1 MTVGPREYI
10 SMKLHLKV
18 KIFHS
23 QKITWKFCR
32 SSAIMSRPHYVKPAY
47 CLLHTHG
54 IPHLPVSRLR
64 YLTWYVLSVTDL
76 WARTHEQ
83 NGWYTADDMSICNFK
98 KEYLV
103 FSWNCT
109 EACLEGSNDK
119 ATLVHAVGWQR
130 TGIKPLLEPI
140 LTHPPG
146 FDELWDISLQ
156 CTHIINIYN
165 SFLSMWTSTKP
176 LRGPILTKLFNA
188 CNTSQSL
195 HVLNISTS
203 GGITYLCTLLQKRRS
218 HPSHIVNMCHLERWS
233 LDSAGHQ
240 VAQYCFNTVYVQC
253 LHTEMA
259 VQKIWNGWVTN
270 RERNIIETDISIDR
284 WSLTIITYTW
294 CKHNDNFM
302 ALTRW
307 GVIELG
313 QHWMSWLL
321 VPYDIM

>member
-1 MTVGPREYI
+1 MADMLPTTCPYAILRRNVLCSHEIARR
-10 SMKLHLKV
+10 LV
-18 KIFHS
+18 
-23 QKITWKFCR
+23 WK
-32 SSAIMSRPHYVKPAY
+32 
-47 CLLHTHG
+47 
-54 IPHLPVSRLR
+54 
-64 YLTWYVLSVTDL
+64 D
-76 WARTHEQ
+76 Q
-83 NGWYTADDMSICNFK
+83 
-98 KEYLV
+98 
-103 FSWNCT
+103 
-109 EACLEGSNDK
+109 NDK
-119 ATLVHAVGWQR
+119 ATLVHAVGLAPNRHQALTW
-130 TGIKPLLEPI
+130 TNFVLPTKPRSI
-140 LTHPPG
+140 MR
-146 FDELWDISLQ
+146 
-156 CTHIINIYN
+156 HIIAVC
-165 SFLSMWTSTKP
+165 TKP

-218 HPSHIVNMCHLERWS
+218 HASHIVNMCHLEYWS
-233 LDSAGHQ
+233 LDSAGHR

-313 QHWMSWLL
+313 QHWMRWWL